1 VVSAASDGMR
11 MGEIEVERKRNAI
24 DQAPLFSLS
33 FLPLSPS
40 AAIYADLHRSNARR
54 RLDAYGDIAVA

>member
-1 VVSAASDGMR
+1 MR